1 MKQTLK
7 VLMTLSLV
15 ASLFVA
21 GFAGT
26 VAADENEQEIDQE
39 ANAEVSQAQ
48 AVAQGNSNVQGAAVA
63 GAAFGDATAVQ
74 YNEQENNNAQIGIAE
89 AENNAEQN
97 QWINKHKKD
106 RKKPPWVDA

>member
-39 ANAEVSQAQ
+39 ANAEVNQYQDVYQS
-48 AVAQGNSNVQGAAVA
+48 NSNYQGVAAA
-63 GAAFGDATAVQ
+63 DAYYGDATAVQ

-97 QWINKHKKD
+97 QWVNKHKKD
-106 RKKPPWVDA
+106 RERPDQM